1 MTDANFRA
9 WTRWVVTAVG
19 AVYLAQGLMKLV

>member
-9 WTRWVVTAVG
+9 WTRWIVAAVG
-19 AVYLAQGLMKLV
+19 AVYLTQGVVELM